1 MKKVL
6 FLCYYSGFNHT
17 EHILYKK
24 IFSDNQKYT
33 VHTIKFHSE
42 IRKEKF
48 DQYDFIFCGCF
59 TLNKN
64 IIDKYSNKMYLDIL
78 EPIEFRKDDNV
89 FSIYKKD
96 TFLGYMGCIPYGTK
110 SVKYPLYYEYM
121 GDNRTQKIL
130 EIQNYVK
137 DINFEDFSTKQFCY
151 LINRHDAGNTRTTI
165 FKKLSK
171 IDIITCPSNLFNNYS
186 NEEFEKE
193 GTNKFRKRFIFSICP
208 ENFITTLDGYV
219 TEKIYIALSNGNIP
233 IYYGKLDEIDKKIF
247 NMNRI
252 LWYNPIE
259 QESIQEIYEKV
270 LELMKDK
277 QKLFEFYKQ
286 PPFLETAIETLDI
299 METNYINTVK
309 KWLNIE

>member
-1 MKKVL
+1 
-6 FLCYYSGFNHT
+6 
-17 EHILYKK
+17 
-24 IFSDNQKYT
+24 
-33 VHTIKFHSE
+33 
-42 IRKEKF
+42 
-48 DQYDFIFCGCF
+48 
-59 TLNKN
+59 
-64 IIDKYSNKMYLDIL
+64 
-78 EPIEFRKDDNV
+78 
-89 FSIYKKD
+89 
-96 TFLGYMGCIPYGTK
+96 MGCIPYGPK

-137 DINFEDFSTKQFCY
+137 DINFEDFSNKQFCY

>member
-17 EHILYKK
+17 EHILYKN
-24 IFSDNQKYT
+24 IFSDSKKYT
-33 VHTIKFHSE
+33 VYTIKFHGE
-42 IRKEKF
+42 IRKEKIVL
-48 DQYDFIFCGCF
+48 YDFIFCGCF
-59 TLNKN
+59 TRNKN
-64 IIDKYSNKMYLDIL
+64 IIDKYSTKMYLDIL
-78 EPIEFRKDDNV
+78 EPIEFRKDDNA

-96 TFLGYMGCIPYGTK
+96 TFLGYMGCIPYGPK
-110 SVKYPLYYEYM
+110 SVKYPVYYEYM
-121 GDNRTQKIL
+121 GNNRTQKIN
-130 EIQNYVK
+130 EIQNYIE

-151 LINRHDAGNTRTTI
+151 LINRHDNGNTRTAI
-165 FKKLSK
+165 FKKLSQ
-171 IDIITCPSNLFNNYS
+171 INTITCPSNLFNNYS
-186 NEEFEKE
+186 NEEFENV

-208 ENFITTLDGYV
+208 ENFITILDGYV
-219 TEKIYIALSNGNIP
+219 TEKIYMALSNGNIP

-252 LWYNPIE
+252 LWFNPLE

-270 LELMKDK
+270 LELINDK

-286 PPFLETAIETLDI
+286 PPFLETAIDTLDT

-309 KWLNIE
+309 NWLNIE